1 MNVLKIKQ
9 MGKRG
14 LKLRVDKK
22 TRNKRYTAMEYLKSH
37 GYAAKGKDVLLK
49 EGSPSPKER
58 EYLVFLMEQGYC
70 ILHGEIS

>member
-1 MNVLKIKQ
+1 

-22 TRNKRYTAMEYLKSH
+22 TRNKRYTAMAYLRRH
-37 GYAAKGKDVLLK
+37 GYA
-49 EGSPSPKER
+49 PSPKEH

-70 ILHGEIS
+70 ISHGEIS

>member
-22 TRNKRYTAMEYLKSH
+22 TRNKRYTAMAYLRRH
-37 GYAAKGKDVLLK
+37 GYVAKGRDVLLK
-49 EGSPSPKER
+49 EG
-58 EYLVFLMEQGYC
+58 FLPPRKNTS
-70 ILHGEIS
+70 ILYSSWNKDIAYRTGR

>member
-22 TRNKRYTAMEYLKSH
+22 TRNKRYTAMAYLRRH
-37 GYAAKGKDVLLK
+37 GYAAKGRDVLLK
-49 EGSPSPKER
+49 EGSPSPKNTSTLYSSWNKDIAYR
-58 EYLVFLMEQGYC
+58 TGR
-70 ILHGEIS
+70 

>member
-22 TRNKRYTAMEYLKSH
+22 TRNKRYTAMAYLRRH
-37 GYAAKGKDVLLK
+37 GYA
-49 EGSPSPKER
+49 PSPKEH

-70 ILHGEIS
+70 ISHGEIS

>member
-22 TRNKRYTAMEYLKSH
+22 TRNKRYTAMAYLRRH
-37 GYAAKGKDVLLK
+37 GYAAKGRDVLLK
-49 EGSPSPKER
+49 EGSPSPEEHKR
-58 EYLVFLMEQGYC
+58 LAFLMEQGYC
-70 ILHGEIS
+70 IMYGEIS

>member
-22 TRNKRYTAMEYLKSH
+22 TRNKRYTAMAYLRRH
-37 GYAAKGKDVLLK
+37 GYAAKGRDVLLK
-49 EGSPSPKER
+49 EGSPKNTSTLYSSWNKDIAYR
-58 EYLVFLMEQGYC
+58 TGR
-70 ILHGEIS
+70 

>member
-22 TRNKRYTAMEYLKSH
+22 TRNKRYTAMAYLRKH
-37 GYAAKGKDVLLK
+37 GYAAKGRDVLLK
-49 EGSPSPKER
+49 EGSPSPK
-58 EYLVFLMEQGYC
+58 VLMEQGYC
-70 ILHGEIS
+70 ISHGEIS

>member
-22 TRNKRYTAMEYLKSH
+22 TRNKMYTAMAYLRRH
-37 GYAAKGKDVLLK
+37 GYVAKGRDVLLK
-49 EGSPSPKER
+49 EGSPSPKEH

-70 ILHGEIS
+70 ISHGEIS